1 MECVESV
8 EVNATEEPATAC
20 KHKATGKR
28 FSRVQKRRTGD
39 CSTGGIVVK
48 KEPGESVEVIA
59 TEVVTEPAA
68 LFKHKATGKRS
79 TRLRRVS

>member
-28 FSRVQKRRTGD
+28 FSRVQKRRTGE
-39 CSTGGIVVK
+39 CSTGGIAVK
-48 KEPGESVEVIA
+48 KEPGESVGAFLKRKAA
-59 TEVVTEPAA
+59 T
-68 LFKHKATGKRS
+68 KRS
-79 TRLRRVS
+79 FRVRRVS